1 MNLASSFY
9 TNVIEYKGK
18 LLIRGVNNGQSY
30 LSRINYSPK
39 LYLPTK
45 EQSKFKTL
53 DGTNLKP
60 KQFDSI
66 SKAKHFYSEYSTIPE
81 YKIFGMNRYNYQFIG
96 DEYKDEIRWN
106 KDYIKIFTLDIETTC
121 EDGFPDP
128 DTAKEKVICITIKNH
143 SNKQILTWGTGDF
156 ISKKVNVTYVKCQN
170 EKHMLLEF
178 LKFWCKNHPDIV
190 TGWNVKFFDIPYVMN
205 RMRFIFDNDTINK
218 MSPWNYVNA
227 DRIQLGKKNQQYWNI
242 LGVSVLDYFDLYK
255 KFTYVRQESYRL
267 NYIAKVELGES
278 KLDNPYET
286 FKDFYTKDYQ
296 QFVEYNIQD
305 VELVDKLEDKMKLI
319 ELCLTMAYEAKVNYT
334 DVYSQVRC
342 WDTII
347 YNHLLKKN
355 IIIPPREDH
364 DKDTQYEGAYVK
376 DPQLGLHN
384 WIVSFDLNS
393 LYPHLIMQYNL
404 SPETLV
410 GVQPK
415 NMGVENYLNEKF
427 NLQWA
432 KDKNVTV
439 APNGSMYRRDKQ
451 GFLPELMEK
460 MYGDRV
466 VFKKKTIEAKKEFQ
480 KTKDP
485 IYKNEI
491 SRCNNI
497 QMAKKI
503 ALNSA
508 YGAIGNQYF
517 RYFDVRIAEAI
528 TLGGQLSIRWVE
540 RDVNKFMNKLLNT
553 DNVNYVVASDT
564 DSIYLKLDKL
574 VEKVCK
580 DKSPQQITD
589 FINKAAE
596 DKIQKVI
603 DDSFNNLAKYV
614 NAYQQK
620 MIMKREAI
628 ANKAIWVAKKRY
640 MMNVFDEEGIR
651 FDIPKLKIMGV
662 EAVKSSTPE
671 VCRGKIKD
679 AIRVIMNDSE
689 DALIKFVADFKEV
702 FKTLSPEEVAFPRS
716 CNYLDKYVDP
726 NSIYKKGTPI
736 HVKGALIYNHHIL
749 KNKLQRKYP
758 LIKDGDKIKFLM
770 LRQPNT
776 VKDTVI
782 SFSTKIPYEFDLHK
796 YVDYETQ
803 FTKTFTDPLRFV
815 LDSIGWKLEREA
827 TLESFFV

>member
-60 KQFDSI
+60 KQFDTI

-128 DTAKEKVICITIKNH
+128 DTAKETIICITVKNH

-156 ISKKVNVTYVKCQN
+156 ISKKTNVTYVKCQN

-296 QFVEYNIQD
+296 KFVEYNIQD

-355 IIIPPREDH
+355 IMIPPREDH

-716 CNYLDKYVDP
+716 CNYIDKYVDP

-736 HVKGALIYNHHIL
+736 HVKGALVYNHHIL
-749 KNKLQRKYP
+749 KNKLQMKYP

-782 SFSTKIPYEFDLHK
+782 SFATKIPYEFDLHK

>member
-96 DEYKDEIRWN
+96 DEYRDDIRWN
-106 KDYIKIFTLDIETTC
+106 KDYIKIFTLDIETEC
-121 EDGFPDP
+121 EHGFPDI
-128 DTAKEKVICITIKNH
+128 DTAKETIICITVKNH

-156 ISKKVNVTYVKCQN
+156 ISKKTNVTYVKCQN

-278 KLDNPYET
+278 KLENPYET

-296 QFVEYNIQD
+296 KFVEYNIQD

-782 SFSTKIPYEFDLHK
+782 SFATKIPYEFDLHK

>member
-9 TNVIEYKGK
+9 TNVVEHKGK
-18 LLIRGVNNGQSY
+18 LLIRGVNNGNAY
-30 LSRINYSPK
+30 LSRINYSPT
-39 LYLPTK
+39 LYLPTN
-45 EQSKFKTL
+45 EESKYKTL
-53 DGTNLKP
+53 DGTNLKA
-60 KQFDSI
+60 KRFDSI
-66 SKAKHFYSEYSTIPE
+66 SKAKHFYSEYAPIPE
-81 YKIFGMNRYNYQFIG
+81 YKIFGMNRYNYQYIA
-96 DEYKDEIRWN
+96 DEYKGEIRWN
-106 KDYIKIFTLDIETTC
+106 KDYIKIFTLDIETEC
-121 EDGFPDP
+121 EGGFPDP
-128 DTAKEKVICITIKNH
+128 DTAKETIICITIKNH
-143 SNKQILTWGTGDF
+143 SNKQIITWGTGDF
-156 ISKKVNVTYVKCQN
+156 ISKKANVTYVKCQN

-178 LKFWCKNHPDIV
+178 LKFWCKNHPDIL
-190 TGWNVKFFDIPYVMN
+190 TGWNVKFFDMPYLMN
-205 RMRFIFDNDTINK
+205 RMRYIFDNDTINK

-227 DRIQLGKKNQQYWNI
+227 DRIQFGQKNQQIWNI
-242 LGVSVLDYFDLYK
+242 LGVSVLDYFDLYR
-255 KFTYVRQESYRL
+255 KFTYVRQESYKL

-296 QFVEYNIQD
+296 RFVEYNIQD
-305 VELVDKLEDKMKLI
+305 VELVDRLEDKMKLI
-319 ELCLTMAYEAKVNYT
+319 ELCLTMAYDYKVNYT

-347 YNHLLKKN
+347 YNHLLTKD
-355 IIIPPREDH
+355 IIIPPREDQV
-364 DKDTQYEGAYVK
+364 KDTQYEGAYVK

-393 LYPHLIMQYNL
+393 LYPHLIMQYNI
-404 SPETLV
+404 SPETFV
-410 GVQPK
+410 GTEPK
-415 NMGVENYLNEKF
+415 AVGVENFLDERLNLK
-427 NLQWA
+427 WA
-432 KDKNVTV
+432 KDRNVTI
-439 APNGSMYRRDKQ
+439 APNGAMFKRDKQ

-460 MYGDRV
+460 MYTERV
-466 VFKKKTIEAKKEFQ
+466 VFKKKSIEAKKEYQ

-491 SRCNNI
+491 SRCHNI

-503 ALNSA
+503 SLNSA

-517 RYFDVRIAEAI
+517 RYFDVKQAEAI

-540 RDVNKFMNKLLNT
+540 RDVNRFMNKLLNT

-580 DKSPQQITD
+580 DKTPQQITD
-589 FINKAAE
+589 FLDKAAE
-596 DKIQKVI
+596 EKIQKVI
-603 DDSFNNLAKYV
+603 DDSFKNLAEYV

-628 ANKAIWVAKKRY
+628 ANKGIWVAKKRY

-679 AIRVIMNDSE
+679 AIRVIMNDNE
-689 DALIKFVADFKEV
+689 DALIKFVTDFKEV
-702 FKTLSPEEVAFPRS
+702 FKSLSPEEVAFPRS
-716 CNYLDKYVDP
+716 CNNLGKYT
-726 NSIYKKGTPI
+726 NSSNIYNKGTPI
-736 HVKGALIYNHHIL
+736 HVKGALIYNHNIYRH
-749 KNKLQRKYP
+749 KLSAKYP
-758 LIKDGDKIKFLM
+758 IIKDGDKIKFLM
-770 LRQPNT
+770 LKQPNV

-796 YVDYETQ
+796 YVDYDLQ
-803 FTKTFTDPLRFV
+803 FQKTFTDPLRFI
-815 LDSIGWKLEREA
+815 LDSIGWKLERQA
-827 TLESFFV
+827 TLEAFFG

>member
-60 KQFDSI
+60 KQFDTI

-96 DEYKDEIRWN
+96 DEYRDDIRWN

-128 DTAKEKVICITIKNH
+128 DTAKETIICITVKNH

-156 ISKKVNVTYVKCQN
+156 ISKKTNVTYVKCQN

-278 KLDNPYET
+278 KLENPYET

-296 QFVEYNIQD
+296 KFVEYNIQD

-451 GFLPELMEK
+451 GFLPELMQK

-540 RDVNKFMNKLLNT
+540 RDVNRFMNKLLNT

-716 CNYLDKYVDP
+716 CNYIDKYVDP

-782 SFSTKIPYEFDLHK
+782 SFATKIPYEFDLHK

>member
-60 KQFDSI
+60 KQFDTI

-128 DTAKEKVICITIKNH
+128 DTAKETIICITVKNH

-156 ISKKVNVTYVKCQN
+156 ISKKTNITYVKCQN

-278 KLDNPYET
+278 KLENPYET

-540 RDVNKFMNKLLNT
+540 RDVNRFMNKLLNT

-716 CNYLDKYVDP
+716 CNYIDKYVDP

-776 VKDTVI
+776 VKDTVV
-782 SFSTKIPYEFDLHK
+782 SFATKIPYEFDLHK

>member
-96 DEYKDEIRWN
+96 DEYRDDIRWN
-106 KDYIKIFTLDIETTC
+106 KDYIKIFTLDIETEC
-121 EDGFPDP
+121 EHGFPDI
-128 DTAKEKVICITIKNH
+128 DTAKETIICITVKNH

-156 ISKKVNVTYVKCQN
+156 ISKKTNVTYVKCQN

-190 TGWNVKFFDIPYVMN
+190 TGWNVKFFDIPYIMN

-432 KDKNVTV
+432 RDKNVTV

-540 RDVNKFMNKLLNT
+540 RDVNRFMNKLLNT

-603 DDSFNNLAKYV
+603 DDSFKNLAKYV

-716 CNYLDKYVDP
+716 CNYIDKYVDP

-736 HVKGALIYNHHIL
+736 HVKGALVYNHHIL
-749 KNKLQRKYP
+749 KNKLQMKYP

-770 LRQPNT
+770 LKQPNT

-782 SFSTKIPYEFDLHK
+782 SFATRIPYEFDLHK

>member
-60 KQFDSI
+60 KQFDTI

-128 DTAKEKVICITIKNH
+128 DTAKETIICITVKNH

-156 ISKKVNVTYVKCQN
+156 ISKKTNVTYVKCQN

-296 QFVEYNIQD
+296 KFVEYNIQD

-432 KDKNVTV
+432 RDKNVTV

-776 VKDTVI
+776 VKDTVV
-782 SFSTKIPYEFDLHK
+782 SFATKIPYEFDLHK

>member
-60 KQFDSI
+60 KQFDTI

-128 DTAKEKVICITIKNH
+128 DTAKETIICITVKNH

-156 ISKKVNVTYVKCQN
+156 ISKKTNVTYVKCQN

-716 CNYLDKYVDP
+716 CNYIDKYVDP

-736 HVKGALIYNHHIL
+736 HVKGALVYNHHIL
-749 KNKLQRKYP
+749 KNKLQMKYP

-776 VKDTVI
+776 VKDTVV
-782 SFSTKIPYEFDLHK
+782 SFATKIPYEFDLHK

>member
-9 TNVIEYKGK
+9 TNVVEHKGK

-30 LSRINYSPK
+30 LSRINYSPT

-45 EQSKFKTL
+45 EESKYKTL
-53 DGTNLKP
+53 DGTNLKA
-60 KQFDSI
+60 KRFDSI
-66 SKAKHFYSEYSTIPE
+66 SKAKHFYSEYAPIPE
-81 YKIFGMNRYNYQFIG
+81 YKIFGMNRYNYQYIA
-96 DEYKDEIRWN
+96 DEYKGEMKWN
-106 KDYIKIFTLDIETTC
+106 KDYIKIFTLDIETEC
-121 EDGFPDP
+121 EGGFPDP
-128 DTAKEKVICITIKNH
+128 DTAKETIICITIKNH
-143 SNKQILTWGTGDF
+143 SNKQIITWGTGDF
-156 ISKKVNVTYVKCQN
+156 ISKKANVTYVKCQN

-178 LKFWCKNHPDIV
+178 LKFWCKNHPDIL
-190 TGWNVKFFDIPYVMN
+190 TGWNVKFFDMPYLMN
-205 RMRFIFDNDTINK
+205 RMRYIFDNDTINK

-227 DRIQLGKKNQQYWNI
+227 DRIQFGQKNQQFWNI

-255 KFTYVRQESYRL
+255 KFTYVRQESYKL

-296 QFVEYNIQD
+296 RFVEYNIQD
-305 VELVDKLEDKMKLI
+305 VELVDRLEDKMKLI
-319 ELCLTMAYEAKVNYT
+319 ELCLTMAYDYKVNYT

-347 YNHLLKKN
+347 YNHLLTKN
-355 IIIPPREDH
+355 IQIPPREDQV
-364 DKDTQYEGAYVK
+364 KDTQYEGAYVK

-393 LYPHLIMQYNL
+393 LYPHLIMQYNI
-404 SPETLV
+404 SPETFV
-410 GVQPK
+410 GTEPK
-415 NMGVENYLNEKF
+415 AVGVENFLDERLNLK
-427 NLQWA
+427 WA
-432 KDKNVTV
+432 KDRNVTI
-439 APNGSMYRRDKQ
+439 APNGAMFKRDKQ

-460 MYGDRV
+460 MYTERV
-466 VFKKKTIEAKKEFQ
+466 VFKKKSIEAKKEYQ

-491 SRCNNI
+491 SRCHNI

-503 ALNSA
+503 SLNSA

-517 RYFDVRIAEAI
+517 RYFDVKQAEAI

-540 RDVNKFMNKLLNT
+540 RDVNRFMNKLLNT

-580 DKSPQQITD
+580 DKTPQQITD
-589 FINKAAE
+589 FLDKAAE
-596 DKIQKVI
+596 EKIQKVI
-603 DDSFNNLAKYV
+603 DDSFGNLAKYV

-628 ANKAIWVAKKRY
+628 ANKGIWVAKKRY

-679 AIRVIMNDSE
+679 AIRVIMNDNE
-689 DALIKFVADFKEV
+689 DALIKFVTDFKEV
-702 FKTLSPEEVAFPRS
+702 FKSLSPEEVAFPRS
-716 CNYLDKYVDP
+716 CNNLSKYT
-726 NSIYKKGTPI
+726 NSSNIYNKGTPI
-736 HVKGALIYNHHIL
+736 HVKGALIYNHNIYKH
-749 KNKLQRKYP
+749 KLSAKYP
-758 LIKDGDKIKFLM
+758 IIKDGDKIKFLM
-770 LRQPNT
+770 LKQPNV

-796 YVDYETQ
+796 YVDYDMQ
-803 FTKTFTDPLRFV
+803 FEKTFTDPLRFI

-827 TLESFFV
+827 TLEAFFG

>member
-53 DGTNLKP
+53 DGTNLKS

-96 DEYKDEIRWN
+96 DEYKDDIRWN

-121 EDGFPDP
+121 EHGFPDI
-128 DTAKEKVICITIKNH
+128 DTAKETIICITVKNH

-156 ISKKVNVTYVKCQN
+156 ISKKTNVTYVKCQN

-278 KLDNPYET
+278 KLENPYET

-296 QFVEYNIQD
+296 KFVEYNIQD

-716 CNYLDKYVDP
+716 CNYLDKYVDH

-736 HVKGALIYNHHIL
+736 HVKGALVYNHHIL
-749 KNKLQRKYP
+749 KNKLQMKYP

-782 SFSTKIPYEFDLHK
+782 SFATKIPYEFDLHK

>member
-1 MNLASSFY
+1 MNLASTFY
-9 TNVIEYKGK
+9 TNVVENKGK
-18 LLIRGVNNGQSY
+18 LLVRGVNNGQSY

-53 DGTNLKP
+53 DGTNLKE
-60 KQFDSI
+60 KRFDSI

-81 YKIFGMNRYNYQFIG
+81 YKIFGMNRYNYQYIADTYR
-96 DEYKDEIRWN
+96 DEVRWN
-106 KDYIKIFTLDIETTC
+106 KDYIKIFTLDIETEC
-121 EDGFPDP
+121 EGGFPDP

-143 SNKQILTWGTGDF
+143 SNKQIITWGTGDF
-156 ISKKVNVTYVKCQN
+156 ISKKTNVTYIKCQN
-170 EKHMLLEF
+170 EKHLLMEF
-178 LKFWCKNHPDIV
+178 LKFWCKNHPDIL
-190 TGWNVKFFDIPYVMN
+190 TGWNVKFFDLPYLMN
-205 RMRFIFDNDTINK
+205 RMRFMFDNDTINK

-227 DRIQLGKKNQQYWNI
+227 DRIQLGQKNQQYWNI
-242 LGVSVLDYFDLYK
+242 LGVSILDYFDLYK
-255 KFTYVRQESYRL
+255 KFTYVRQESYKL
-267 NYIAKVELGES
+267 NYIAKVELGEE
-278 KLDNPYET
+278 KLENPYET

-296 QFVEYNIQD
+296 KFVEYNIQD

-319 ELCLTMAYEAKVNYT
+319 ELCLTMAYEAKVNFN

-342 WDTII
+342 WDTLI

-355 IIIPPREDH
+355 IIIPPREEQI
-364 DKDTQYEGAYVK
+364 KDSQYEGAYVK
-376 DPQLGLHN
+376 DPQLGLHK

-410 GVQPK
+410 GVQQK

-427 NLQWA
+427 DLQWA

-466 VFKKKTIEAKKEFQ
+466 VFKKKTIDAKKEFQ

-528 TLGGQLSIRWVE
+528 TLGGQLSIRWIE
-540 RDVNKFMNKLLNT
+540 RDVNKFMNKILNT
-553 DNVNYVVASDT
+553 NNVNYVVASDT
-564 DSIYLKLDKL
+564 DSIYLKLDSL

-580 DKSPQQITD
+580 GKTPQQITD

-596 DKIQKVI
+596 EKIQKVI
-603 DDSFNNLAKYV
+603 DDSFQNLAHYV

-628 ANKAIWVAKKRY
+628 ANKGIWVAKKRY

-651 FDIPKLKIMGV
+651 FDTPKLKIMGV

-679 AIRVIMNDSE
+679 AIRVIMNE
-689 DALIKFVADFKEV
+689 DESALIKFVSDFKEV
-702 FKTLSPEEVAFPRS
+702 FKTLTPEEVAFPRS
-716 CNYLDKYVDP
+716 CNNINKYSDSS
-726 NSIYKKGTPI
+726 SIYKKGTPI
-736 HVKGALIYNHHIL
+736 HVKGGLIYNHYIH
-749 KNKLQRKYP
+749 KNKLGRKYP

-770 LRQPNT
+770 LKQPNT
-776 VKDTVI
+776 IKDTVI
-782 SFSTKIPYEFDLHK
+782 SFSTRIPEEFNLHK
-796 YVDYETQ
+796 YVDYDTQ
-803 FTKTFTDPLRFV
+803 FEKTFTDPLKFI

-827 TLESFFV
+827 TLEAFFG

>member
-9 TNVIEYKGK
+9 TNVVEYKGK

-30 LSRINYSPK
+30 LSRINYSPT

-53 DGTNLKP
+53 DGTNLKE
-60 KQFDSI
+60 KRFDSI
-66 SKAKHFYSEYSTIPE
+66 SKAKHFYSEYASIPE
-81 YKIFGMNRYNYQFIG
+81 YKIFGMNRYNYQFIA
-96 DEYKDEIRWN
+96 DEYKGDIRWN

-178 LKFWCKNHPDIV
+178 LKFWCKNHPDIL
-190 TGWNVKFFDIPYVMN
+190 TGWNVKFFDLPYIMN
-205 RMRFIFDNDTINK
+205 RMRFMFDNDTINK

-227 DRIQLGKKNQQYWNI
+227 DRIQLGQKNQQYWNI

-255 KFTYVRQESYRL
+255 KFTYVRQESYKL
-267 NYIAKVELGES
+267 NYIAKVELGEQ

-296 QFVEYNIQD
+296 RFVEYNIQD
-305 VELVDKLEDKMKLI
+305 VELVDRLEDKMKLI
-319 ELCLTMAYEAKVNYT
+319 ELCLTMAYDYKVNYT

>member
-60 KQFDSI
+60 KQFDTI

-128 DTAKEKVICITIKNH
+128 DTAKETIICITVKNH

-156 ISKKVNVTYVKCQN
+156 ISKKTNVTYVKCQN

-278 KLDNPYET
+278 KLENPYET

-296 QFVEYNIQD
+296 KFVEYNIQD

-540 RDVNKFMNKLLNT
+540 RDVNRFMNKLLNT

-716 CNYLDKYVDP
+716 CNYIDKYVDP

-782 SFSTKIPYEFDLHK
+782 SFATKIPYEFDLHK

>member
-9 TNVIEYKGK
+9 TNVVEHKGK
-18 LLIRGVNNGQSY
+18 LLIRGVNNGNAY
-30 LSRINYSPK
+30 LSRINYSPT
-39 LYLPTK
+39 LYLPTN
-45 EQSKFKTL
+45 EESKYKTL
-53 DGTNLKP
+53 DGTNLKA
-60 KQFDSI
+60 KRFDSI
-66 SKAKHFYSEYSTIPE
+66 SKAKHFYSEYAPIPE
-81 YKIFGMNRYNYQFIG
+81 YKIFGMNRYNYQYIA
-96 DEYKDEIRWN
+96 DEYKGEMKWN
-106 KDYIKIFTLDIETTC
+106 KDYIKIFTLDIETEC
-121 EDGFPDP
+121 EGGFPDP
-128 DTAKEKVICITIKNH
+128 DTAKETIICITIKNH
-143 SNKQILTWGTGDF
+143 SNKQIITWGTGDF
-156 ISKKVNVTYVKCQN
+156 ISKKANVTYVKCQN

-178 LKFWCKNHPDIV
+178 LKFWCKNHPDIL
-190 TGWNVKFFDIPYVMN
+190 TGWNVKFFDMPYLMN
-205 RMRFIFDNDTINK
+205 RMRYIFDNDTINK

-227 DRIQLGKKNQQYWNI
+227 DRIQFGQKNQQIWNI
-242 LGVSVLDYFDLYK
+242 LGVSVLDYFDLYR
-255 KFTYVRQESYRL
+255 KFTYVRQESYKL

-296 QFVEYNIQD
+296 RFVEYNIQD
-305 VELVDKLEDKMKLI
+305 VELVDRLEDKMKLI
-319 ELCLTMAYEAKVNYT
+319 ELCLTMAYDYKVNYT

-347 YNHLLKKN
+347 YNHLLTKN
-355 IIIPPREDH
+355 IQIPPREDQV
-364 DKDTQYEGAYVK
+364 KDTQYEGAYVK

-393 LYPHLIMQYNL
+393 LYPHLIMQYNI
-404 SPETLV
+404 SPETFV
-410 GVQPK
+410 GTEPK
-415 NMGVENYLNEKF
+415 AVGVENFLDERLNLK
-427 NLQWA
+427 WA
-432 KDKNVTV
+432 KDRNVTI
-439 APNGSMYRRDKQ
+439 APNGAMFKRDKQ

-460 MYGDRV
+460 MYTERV
-466 VFKKKTIEAKKEFQ
+466 VFKKKSIEAKKEYQ

-491 SRCNNI
+491 SRCHNI

-503 ALNSA
+503 SLNSA

-517 RYFDVRIAEAI
+517 RYFDVKQAEAI

-540 RDVNKFMNKLLNT
+540 RDVNRFMNKLLNT

-580 DKSPQQITD
+580 DKTPQQITD

-596 DKIQKVI
+596 EKIQKVI
-603 DDSFNNLAKYV
+603 DDSFQNLANYV

-628 ANKAIWVAKKRY
+628 ANKGIWVAKKRY

-689 DALIKFVADFKEV
+689 DALIKFVNDFKEV
-702 FKTLSPEEVAFPRS
+702 FKSLSPEEVAFPRS
-716 CNYLDKYVDP
+716 CNNLGKYT
-726 NSIYKKGTPI
+726 NSSNIYNKGTPI
-736 HVKGALIYNHHIL
+736 HVKGALIYNHNIYKH
-749 KNKLQRKYP
+749 KLSAKYP
-758 LIKDGDKIKFLM
+758 IIKDGDKIKFLM
-770 LRQPNT
+770 LKQPNV

-796 YVDYETQ
+796 YVDYDMQ
-803 FTKTFTDPLRFV
+803 FEKTFTDPLRFI

-827 TLESFFV
+827 TLEAFFG

>member
-60 KQFDSI
+60 KQFDTI

-81 YKIFGMNRYNYQFIG
+81 YKIFGMNIYNYQFIG

-128 DTAKEKVICITIKNH
+128 DTAKETIICITVKNH

-156 ISKKVNVTYVKCQN
+156 ISKKTNVTYVKCQN

-278 KLDNPYET
+278 KLENPYET

-716 CNYLDKYVDP
+716 CNYIDKYVDP

-782 SFSTKIPYEFDLHK
+782 SFATKIPYEFDLHK

>member
-9 TNVIEYKGK
+9 TNVVEYKGK

-30 LSRINYSPK
+30 LSRINYSPT

-53 DGTNLKP
+53 DGTNLKE
-60 KQFDSI
+60 KRFDSI
-66 SKAKHFYSEYSTIPE
+66 SKAKHFYSEYASIPE
-81 YKIFGMNRYNYQFIG
+81 YKIFGMNRYNYQFIA
-96 DEYKDEIRWN
+96 DEYKGDIRWN

-128 DTAKEKVICITIKNH
+128 DTAKETIICITVKNH

-156 ISKKVNVTYVKCQN
+156 ISKKTNVTYVKCQN

-296 QFVEYNIQD
+296 KFVEYNIQD

-432 KDKNVTV
+432 RDKNVTV

>member
-9 TNVIEYKGK
+9 TNVVEYKGK

-30 LSRINYSPK
+30 LSRINYSPT

-53 DGTNLKP
+53 DGTNLKE
-60 KQFDSI
+60 KRFDSI
-66 SKAKHFYSEYSTIPE
+66 SKAKHFYSEYASIPE
-81 YKIFGMNRYNYQFIG
+81 YKIFGMNRYNYQFIA
-96 DEYKDEIRWN
+96 DEYKGDIRWN

-128 DTAKEKVICITIKNH
+128 DTAKETIICITVKNH

-156 ISKKVNVTYVKCQN
+156 ISKKTNVTYVKCQN

-296 QFVEYNIQD
+296 KFVEYNIQD

>member
-60 KQFDSI
+60 KQFDTI

-128 DTAKEKVICITIKNH
+128 DTAKETIICITVKNH

-156 ISKKVNVTYVKCQN
+156 ISKKTNVTYVKCQN

-296 QFVEYNIQD
+296 KFVEYNIQD

-716 CNYLDKYVDP
+716 CNYIDKYVDP

-776 VKDTVI
+776 VKDTVV
-782 SFSTKIPYEFDLHK
+782 SFATKIPYEFDLHK

>member
-96 DEYKDEIRWN
+96 DEYRDDIRWN
-106 KDYIKIFTLDIETTC
+106 KDYIKIFTLDIETEC
-121 EDGFPDP
+121 EHGFPDI
-128 DTAKEKVICITIKNH
+128 DTAKETIICITVKNH

-156 ISKKVNVTYVKCQN
+156 ISKKTNVTYVKCQN

-190 TGWNVKFFDIPYVMN
+190 TGWNVKFFDIPYIMN

-296 QFVEYNIQD
+296 KFVEYNIQD

-355 IIIPPREDH
+355 IMIPPREDH
-364 DKDTQYEGAYVK
+364 DKETQYEGAYVK

-432 KDKNVTV
+432 RDKNVTV

-528 TLGGQLSIRWVE
+528 TLGGQLAIRWVE
-540 RDVNKFMNKLLNT
+540 NDVNRFMNKLLNT

-603 DDSFNNLAKYV
+603 DDSFKNLATYV
-614 NAYQQK
+614 NAYEQK
-620 MIMKREAI
+620 MFMKREAI

-716 CNYLDKYVDP
+716 CNYIDKYVDP

-736 HVKGALIYNHHIL
+736 HVKGALVYNHHIL
-749 KNKLQRKYP
+749 KNKLQMKYP

-770 LRQPNT
+770 LKQPNT

-782 SFSTKIPYEFDLHK
+782 SFATRIPYEFDLHK

>member
-9 TNVIEYKGK
+9 TNVVEYKGK

-30 LSRINYSPK
+30 LSRINYSPT

-53 DGTNLKP
+53 DGINLKS
-60 KQFDSI
+60 KRFDSI
-66 SKAKHFYSEYSTIPE
+66 SKAKHFYQEYNGIPE
-81 YKIFGMNRYNYQFIG
+81 YKIYGMNRYNYQFIA
-96 DEYKDEIRWN
+96 DEYKGDIKWN

-156 ISKKVNVTYVKCQN
+156 ISKKANVTYVKCQN

-178 LKFWCKNHPDIV
+178 LKFWCKNHPDIL
-190 TGWNVKFFDIPYVMN
+190 TGWNVKFFDLPYIMN

-227 DRIQLGKKNQQYWNI
+227 DRIQLGQKNQQYWNI

-255 KFTYVRQESYRL
+255 KFTYVRQESYKL
-267 NYIAKVELGES
+267 NYIAKVELGEQ

-296 QFVEYNIQD
+296 RFVEYNIQD
-305 VELVDKLEDKMKLI
+305 VELVDRLEDKMKLI
-319 ELCLTMAYEAKVNYT
+319 ELCLTMAYDYKVNYT

-342 WDTII
+342 WDTLI
-347 YNHLLKKN
+347 YNHLLAKN
-355 IIIPPREDH
+355 IIIPPREDQI
-364 DKDTQYEGAYVK
+364 KDSQYEGAYVK

-415 NMGVENYLNEKF
+415 NMGVENYLNQKF

-432 KDKNVTV
+432 RDKNVAV

-528 TLGGQLSIRWVE
+528 TLGGQLAIRWVE
-540 RDVNKFMNKLLNT
+540 NDVNRFMNKLLNT

-603 DDSFNNLAKYV
+603 DDSFKNLATYV
-614 NAYQQK
+614 NAYEQK
-620 MIMKREAI
+620 MFMKREAI

-736 HVKGALIYNHHIL
+736 HVKGALIYNHYIL

-782 SFSTKIPYEFDLHK
+782 SFATKIPYEFDLHK

>member
-128 DTAKEKVICITIKNH
+128 DTAKETIICITVKNH

-156 ISKKVNVTYVKCQN
+156 ISKKTNVTYVKCQN

-278 KLDNPYET
+278 KLENPYET

-296 QFVEYNIQD
+296 KFVEYNIQD

-451 GFLPELMEK
+451 GFLPELMQK

-716 CNYLDKYVDP
+716 CNYIDKYVDP

-782 SFSTKIPYEFDLHK
+782 SFATKIPYEFDLHK

>member
-60 KQFDSI
+60 KQFDTI

-128 DTAKEKVICITIKNH
+128 DTAKETIICITVKNH

-156 ISKKVNVTYVKCQN
+156 ISKKTNVTYVKCQN

-296 QFVEYNIQD
+296 KFVEYNIQD

-716 CNYLDKYVDP
+716 CNNIDKYVDP

>member
-60 KQFDSI
+60 KQFDTI

-128 DTAKEKVICITIKNH
+128 DTAKETIICITVKNH

-156 ISKKVNVTYVKCQN
+156 ISKKTNVTYVKCQN

-190 TGWNVKFFDIPYVMN
+190 TGWNVKFFDISYVMN

-296 QFVEYNIQD
+296 KFVEYNIQD

-355 IIIPPREDH
+355 IIIP
-364 DKDTQYEGAYVK
+364 
-376 DPQLGLHN
+376 L
-384 WIVSFDLNS
+384 
-393 LYPHLIMQYNL
+393 
-404 SPETLV
+404 
-410 GVQPK
+410 
-415 NMGVENYLNEKF
+415 
-427 NLQWA
+427 
-432 KDKNVTV
+432 
-439 APNGSMYRRDKQ
+439 
-451 GFLPELMEK
+451 
-460 MYGDRV
+460 
-466 VFKKKTIEAKKEFQ
+466 
-480 KTKDP
+480 
-485 IYKNEI
+485 
-491 SRCNNI
+491 
-497 QMAKKI
+497 
-503 ALNSA
+503 
-508 YGAIGNQYF
+508 
-517 RYFDVRIAEAI
+517 
-528 TLGGQLSIRWVE
+528 
-540 RDVNKFMNKLLNT
+540 
-553 DNVNYVVASDT
+553 
-564 DSIYLKLDKL
+564 
-574 VEKVCK
+574 EKVM
-580 DKSPQQITD
+580 IRIHNT
-589 FINKAAE
+589 
-596 DKIQKVI
+596 KVH
-603 DDSFNNLAKYV
+603 
-614 NAYQQK
+614 
-620 MIMKREAI
+620 M
-628 ANKAIWVAKKRY
+628 
-640 MMNVFDEEGIR
+640 
-651 FDIPKLKIMGV
+651 
-662 EAVKSSTPE
+662 
-671 VCRGKIKD
+671 
-679 AIRVIMNDSE
+679 
-689 DALIKFVADFKEV
+689 
-702 FKTLSPEEVAFPRS
+702 
-716 CNYLDKYVDP
+716 
-726 NSIYKKGTPI
+726 
-736 HVKGALIYNHHIL
+736 
-749 KNKLQRKYP
+749 
-758 LIKDGDKIKFLM
+758 
-770 LRQPNT
+770 
-776 VKDTVI
+776 
-782 SFSTKIPYEFDLHK
+782 
-796 YVDYETQ
+796 
-803 FTKTFTDPLRFV
+803 
-815 LDSIGWKLEREA
+815 
-827 TLESFFV
+827 